1 MNRLLRHRSGLAVCL
16 LEHKA
21 DMRSGEIADAIRE
34 ALRNGVAPDA
44 RGNPAMPKLYMNA
57 FPKLVLTSRFEKA
70 TFASAH
76 I

>member
-1 MNRLLRHRSGLAVCL
+1 
-16 LEHKA
+16 
-21 DMRSGEIADAIRE
+21 MRSGEIADAIRE